1 MKANTVGVIGAGVMG
16 LGVGL
21 NLALFGYEVVL
32 IDNDEKVLQGVHHRI
47 GADFR
52 MAMMMGRNIKQLNLQ
67 QVLDRISHSRE
78 YSALQDVAFVV
89 ENISEDWSKKERLY
103 SCIREIVHPDAL
115 VAINTSC
122 NSITKVAACFVRPEN
137 VIGAHF
143 MNPVVL
149 KDLVEVIR
157 GYHTSEKATEKM
169 RSFLASIGKK
179 AVVIDD
185 LPGFVSNRLSH
196 LFMNEAAF
204 LVQDRVAAAGDIDL
218 IFTSGYGH
226 AMGPLATA
234 DLIGLDTVVQSLAI
248 LYDSYQDPKFRCC
261 PLLVKMVQAGLLGR
275 KSGRGFF
282 TYS

>member
-1 MKANTVGVIGAGVMG
+1 MDSNKAAVIGAGVMG
-16 LGVGL
+16 MGVAL
-21 NLALFGYEVVL
+21 NLALYGFEVIL
-32 IDNDEKVLQGVHHRI
+32 IDNDESVLQDVPQKI
-47 GADFR
+47 SADFR
-52 MAMMMGRNIKQLNLQ
+52 MVKMMGHKMKELDLQ
-67 QVLDRISHSRE
+67 QVLNRIHLSCE
-78 YSALQDVAFVV
+78 YTMLGNAAVII
-89 ENISEDWSKKERLY
+89 ENISEDWSKKECLY
-103 SCIREIVHPDAL
+103 RGVRDILHPDAII
-115 VAINTSC
+115 AINTSC

-157 GYHTSEKATEKM
+157 GYHTAEKTIEKL
-169 RSFLASIGKK
+169 RAFLAGIGKK
-179 AVVIDD
+179 AVVVND

-204 LVQDRVAAAGDIDL
+204 LVQDQVAVPRDIDL
-218 IFTSGYGH
+218 IFTAGYGH

-234 DLIGLDTVVQSLAI
+234 DLIGLDTVVQSLTI

-275 KSGRGFF
+275 KSGQGFF

>member
-1 MKANTVGVIGAGVMG
+1 MG
-16 LGVGL
+16 LGVAL